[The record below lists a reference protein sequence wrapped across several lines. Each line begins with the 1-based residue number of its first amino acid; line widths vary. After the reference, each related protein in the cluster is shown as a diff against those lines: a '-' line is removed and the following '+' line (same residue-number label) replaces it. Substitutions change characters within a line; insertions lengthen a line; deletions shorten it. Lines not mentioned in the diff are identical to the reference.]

1 MSEKE
6 LKTYLSDIKKA
17 ADDIAKDK
25 GKSER
30 FLIDIGLLNRKG
42 KVKRQYRKLCIPI
55 DQA

>member
-30 FLIDIGLLNRKG
+30 FLIGIGLLNRKG